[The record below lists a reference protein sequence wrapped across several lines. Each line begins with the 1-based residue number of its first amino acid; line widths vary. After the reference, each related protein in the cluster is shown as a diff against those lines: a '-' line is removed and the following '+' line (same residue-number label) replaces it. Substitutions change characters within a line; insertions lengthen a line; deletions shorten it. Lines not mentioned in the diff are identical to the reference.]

1 MVLNTV
7 EASIIKIKSH
17 FATETCNVIRNTS
30 NSYTVVRGLKRITV
44 AHELI
49 INILG
54 FVILCELGLKLFHV

>member
-7 EASIIKIKSH
+7 EASIVKIKSH
-17 FATETCNVIRNTS
+17 LQQTCNVIRNTS